1 MSTIML
7 VECVD
12 CMEKG
17 LSQSPLKSKCEKCF
31 DKYFRKHQ
39 KTMRQIRQ
47 NRLEEARVGML

>member
-1 MSTIML
+1 MSPIML
-7 VECVD
+7 VECSE
-12 CMEKG
+12 CGEES